1 MKQKT
6 KNIIALAG
14 ISTFTIHFIN
24 RIQYSL
30 NTVKNVLSCSDNNY
44 FEWRFGKIRYTKK
57 GSGTPVLLIHNLVQG
72 SSNYEFHN
80 LTESLSKKY
89 EVYSIDLLGYGL
101 SDKPDMTYTNY
112 VYVQLIIDFIKSII
126 GKKTNIITCG
136 DSAPVVIMVCHNDPE
151 VIDKMI
157 LINPQSLYK
166 ANQIPSKQTKALK
179 LLIET
184 PVIGTFI
191 YNLLNNKNAY
201 ENLFKTEYF
210 YNQIKINEK
219 DILSYLEAAHTPNY
233 HSKHVFAS
241 YVGRYMNANII
252 HALKEIN
259 HSIYIIA
266 GEEIKDIQTT
276 VENYIYYNT
285 AIESVYIP
293 KTKLLPHLENPEE
306 TLKQCET
313 FLIS

>member
-6 KNIIALAG
+6 KNLIALAG

-30 NTVKNVLSCSDNNY
+30 NTVKNVLACSENNY
-44 FEWRFGKIRYTKK
+44 YEWRFGKIRYTKK
-57 GSGTPVLLIHNLVQG
+57 GNGSPLLLIHNLVQG
-72 SSNYEFHN
+72 SSNYEFHC
-80 LTESLSKKY
+80 LSESLSKNY

-126 GKKTNIITCG
+126 GKKTNIITSG
-136 DSAPVVIMVCHNDPE
+136 DSAPAVIMACHNDPE
-151 VIDKMI
+151 VIEKMI

-184 PVIGTFI
+184 PIIGTFI
-191 YNLLNNKNAY
+191 YNLLNNKTAY

-210 YNQIKINEK
+210 YNQIKIDEK
-219 DILSYLEAAHTPNY
+219 DIFSYLEAAHTPNY
-233 HSKHVFAS
+233 HSKHAFAS

-266 GEEIKDIQTT
+266 GEETKDIQTT
-276 VENYIYYNT
+276 VENYEYYNT

>member
-30 NTVKNVLSCSDNNY
+30 NTVKNVLACSENNY
-44 FEWRFGKIRYTKK
+44 YEWRFGKIRYTKK
-57 GSGTPVLLIHNLVQG
+57 GSGSPVLLIHNLVQG
-72 SSNYEFHN
+72 SSIYEFHY
-80 LTESLSKKY
+80 LSESLSKNR

-112 VYVQLIIDFIKSII
+112 VYVQLLTDFIKSII
-126 GKKTNIITCG
+126 GKKTNIITSG
-136 DSAPVVIMVCHNDPE
+136 DSAPAVIMACHNDPE

-191 YNLLNNKNAY
+191 YNLLNSKNVY

-210 YNQIKINEK
+210 YNPVKIDEK
-219 DILSYLEAAHTPNY
+219 DILSYLEAAHMPNY

-241 YVGRYMNANII
+241 YIGRYMNANII

-266 GEEIKDIQTT
+266 GEETKDIQTT
-276 VENYIYYNT
+276 VENYEYYNT

-306 TLKQCET
+306 TIKQCET

>member
-24 RIQYSL
+24 HIQYSL

-57 GSGTPVLLIHNLVQG
+57 GSGTPVLLIHNLIQG
-72 SSNYEFHN
+72 SSNYEFHY

-136 DSAPVVIMVCHNDPE
+136 DSAPVVIMACHNDPE

-179 LLIET
+179 LLIES

>member
-30 NTVKNVLSCSDNNY
+30 NTVKNVLACSDNNY

-57 GSGTPVLLIHNLVQG
+57 GSGSPVLLIHNLVQG
-72 SSNYEFHN
+72 SSNYEFHC
-80 LTESLSKKY
+80 LSESLSKKH

-126 GKKTNIITCG
+126 GRKTNIITSG
-136 DSAPVVIMVCHNDPE
+136 DSAPVVIMACHNDPE

-191 YNLLNNKNAY
+191 YNLLNSKNAY
-201 ENLFKTEYF
+201 EKLFKTEYF

-306 TLKQCET
+306 TLRHCET